1 MVARRMA
8 RIFLKD
14 RPPPLPSAAPRGAR
28 HPSAFFRLCRGA
40 VGRAASLFFLS
51 WIAAVPGCQ
60 LAYLVG
66 GNGTAPAAF
75 VIPKKDRVLVLV
87 DEAADSPMSIHAVA
101 GLIGAVNTQLY
112 AHRVAGQLVPPYR
125 VIGLQRSNPVLYRKM
140 GIADIA
146 HALHA
151 DIVVYIFVRKFDVQF
166 VSDRQVTRGF
176 AQVLVKVVGAAG
188 KRLWPLN
195 ATPGRAIAVRVAAN
209 FAMTQSPAVVEEN
222 LIAQIAA
229 RVAEIFYAHGYSY
242 TPGRN

>member
-1 MVARRMA
+1 MA
-8 RIFLKD
+8 RIRLKYHF
-14 RPPPLPSAAPRGAR
+14 PPLPSAAPRGTTP
-28 HPSAFFRLCRGA
+28 PSAFFRLCRGA
-40 VGRAASLFFLS
+40 VSRAALLFFLS
-51 WIAAVPGCQ
+51 WLAAVPGCQ

-75 VIPKKDRVLVLV
+75 VIPEKDRVLVLV
-87 DEAADSPMSIHAVA
+87 DEAADSPMSLHAIA
-101 GLIGAVNTQLY
+101 GLIGTVNTQLY
-112 AHRVAGQLVPPYR
+112 AHRVARRLVPPYR
-125 VIGLQRSNPVLYRKM
+125 VIGLQRANPVLYRKM

-146 HALHA
+146 RALHA
-151 DIVVYIFVRKFDVQF
+151 DIVVYIFVRKFDVQW

-176 AQVLVKVVGAAG
+176 AQVLVKVVGGAG

-209 FAMTQSPAVVEEN
+209 FAMTQSPAAVEKN
-222 LIAQIAA
+222 LIARIAA